1 MQLIENATSQKL
13 RGAYYTPPVIA
24 RFILQWGIN
33 GSSDLNILEP
43 SCGDGVFLE
52 CIANDKMLY
61 NSVTAVEYEE
71 EEAMKARAITLHDSE
86 VVNADFHRF
95 CLDTDK
101 RFNLVV
107 GNPPFIR
114 YQYYNPEQQKLADEI
129 FKRSKLKRAKLT
141 NAWVTFVVGCS
152 QLLTETGKMGFVIPS
167 ELLMVKYA
175 QQLRQYLAKN
185 FNKINIISFENL
197 VFGEIQQEVVLLLC
211 EKNGTDE
218 HLIEHIE
225 VKDADGLLS
234 LDPHRLKFP
243 TKKIDFHTDKWTYYF
258 LEKEE
263 LDLLEKVKCNMPSIA
278 TYANVEVGI
287 TTGANDY
294 FTIPKS
300 IVDLYNLEE
309 YARPMVGRSVQVNS
323 LCFTNK
329 DWQTNV
335 DSEAKAHLLVFPS
348 GVRKN
353 GNDGVRAYI
362 ENGEKEG
369 VNKGYKTG
377 IRDEWYIIPSIK
389 LSDALFLRRNNQY
402 PKFVLNEAKAYTTDT
417 MHRVFIKKGVN
428 KKALVASYYN
438 SLSFTFAEILGRN
451 FGGGCLELMPSEVGG
466 IYMPYRAE
474 NEALFAGID
483 RMLRQKKTADE
494 ILDYTD
500 RIILHE
506 GMGLSIEEVQTARS
520 IWHKIMGR
528 RLSRE
533 TLEKKKEVKTE
544 KKTKY
549 AQLNFLDLFE
559 QYQNNNIVENSIVRE
574 DMVEY
579 VASSHKHL
587 INESKNV
594 LISLVKKDNFEQYL
608 DKSAKIYYTGK
619 RFPSTVAL
627 NKLYYFMPYLKGKGI
642 RDLYLIKIARVGT
655 RREGQSGEDKND
667 FRLVFEIEYVTQLFD
682 DYQSIDLKIWRTFTD
697 TTLKNLKCTGTG
709 AHIEGLGN
717 KDERG
722 QGAYLGKDY
731 YHNTNQAASKQGGL
745 HANHVDGKTSEN
757 SKTL

>member
-1 MQLIENATSQKL
+1 MQLIENATDQKL

-24 RFILQWGIN
+24 KFILQWGIN
-33 GSSDLNILEP
+33 GNNNLNILEP

-52 CIANDKMLY
+52 CISNNKILY
-61 NSVTAVEYEE
+61 NSVTAVEYEVG
-71 EEAMKARAITLHDSE
+71 EAEKARAIHLHDSE
-86 VVNADFHRF
+86 VINEDFHRF

-114 YQYYNPEQQKLADEI
+114 YQYYDAEQQKLADEI
-129 FKRSKLKRAKLT
+129 FKRSKLKRTKLT

-152 QLLTETGKMGFVIPS
+152 QLLTETSKMGFVIPS

-175 QQLRQYLAKN
+175 QQLRQYLAKS

-197 VFGEIQQEVVLLLC
+197 VFEEIQQEVVLLLC

-225 VKDADGLLS
+225 VKDADSLLT
-234 LDPHRLKFP
+234 LDPRRLKFP

-263 LDLLEKVKCNMPSIA
+263 LDLLEKVKHNMPSIS

-294 FTIPKS
+294 FTVPKS
-300 IVDLYNLEE
+300 VVTLYNLEE
-309 YARPMVGRSVQVNS
+309 YAKPMVGRSVQVNS
-323 LCFTNK
+323 LCFTKK
-329 DWQTNV
+329 DWLANV
-335 DSEAKAHLLVFPS
+335 ELGAKAHLLVFPS
-348 GVRKN
+348 GVKEN
-353 GNDGVRAYI
+353 GNDGVKAYI
-362 ENGEKEG
+362 NNGEKEG
-369 VNKGYKTG
+369 INNGYKTG

-417 MHRVFIKKGVN
+417 MHRVFIKEGVN
-428 KKALVASYYN
+428 KKAFVASYYN

-451 FGGGCLELMPSEVGG
+451 FGGGCLELMPSEVGD
-466 IYMPYRAE
+466 IYMPYRVE
-474 NEALFAGID
+474 NETLFAEID
-483 RMLRQKKTADE
+483 KMLRHKRTADE

-500 RIILHE
+500 RAILHE
-506 GMGLSIEEVQTARS
+506 GMGLSMEEVQTARS

-533 TLEKKKEVKTE
+533 TLEKKKEVNVE
-544 KKTKY
+544 KKAKFTH
-549 AQLNFLDLFE
+549 LDFLDLFE
-559 QYQNNNIVENSIVRE
+559 QYQDNNIVDNSFAHE
-574 DMVEY
+574 DISEY
-579 VASSHKHL
+579 VTSSRKYL
-587 INESKNV
+587 IDGSKNV
-594 LISLVKKDNFEQYL
+594 LISLVKKDNFNQYL

-619 RFPSTVAL
+619 KFPSKVAL

-655 RREGQSGEDKND
+655 RKEGQLGENKDD
-667 FRLVFEIEYVTQLFD
+667 LRLVFEIEYVAQLFD
-682 DYQSIDLKIWRTFTD
+682 DYQVIDLKIWRTFTD
-697 TTLKNLKCTGTG
+697 TTINDLLKQKGYDLQSL
-709 AHIEGLGN
+709 I
-717 KDERG
+717 
-722 QGAYLGKDY
+722 
-731 YHNTNQAASKQGGL
+731 
-745 HANHVDGKTSEN
+745 
-757 SKTL
+757 

>member
-1 MQLIENATSQKL
+1 MQLIENATDQKL

-24 RFILQWGIN
+24 KFILQWGIN
-33 GSSDLNILEP
+33 GNNNLNILEP

-52 CIANDKMLY
+52 CISNNKILY
-61 NSVTAVEYEE
+61 NSVTAVEYEVG
-71 EEAMKARAITLHDSE
+71 EAEKARAIPLHDSE
-86 VVNADFHRF
+86 VINEDFHRF

-114 YQYYNPEQQKLADEI
+114 YQYYDAEQQKLADEI
-129 FKRSKLKRAKLT
+129 FKRSKLKRTKLT

-152 QLLTETGKMGFVIPS
+152 QLLTETSKMGFVIPS

-175 QQLRQYLAKN
+175 QQLRQYLAKS

-197 VFGEIQQEVVLLLC
+197 VFEEIQQEVVLLLC

-225 VKDADGLLS
+225 VKDADSLLT
-234 LDPHRLKFP
+234 LDPRRLKFP

-263 LDLLEKVKCNMPSIA
+263 LDLLEKVKHNMPSIS

-294 FTIPKS
+294 FTVPKS
-300 IVDLYNLEE
+300 VVTLYNLEE
-309 YARPMVGRSVQVNS
+309 YAKPMVGRSVQVNS
-323 LCFTNK
+323 LCFTKK
-329 DWQTNV
+329 DWLANV
-335 DSEAKAHLLVFPS
+335 ELGAKAHLLVFPS
-348 GVRKN
+348 GVKEN
-353 GNDGVRAYI
+353 GNDGVKAYI
-362 ENGEKEG
+362 NNGEKEG
-369 VNKGYKTG
+369 INNGYKTG

-417 MHRVFIKKGVN
+417 MHRVFIKEGVN
-428 KKALVASYYN
+428 KKAFVASYYN

-451 FGGGCLELMPSEVGG
+451 FGGGCLELMPSEVGD
-466 IYMPYRAE
+466 IYMPYRVE
-474 NEALFAGID
+474 NETLFAEID
-483 RMLRQKKTADE
+483 KMLRHKRTADE

-500 RIILHE
+500 RAILHE
-506 GMGLSIEEVQTARS
+506 GMGLSMEEVQTARS

-533 TLEKKKEVKTE
+533 TLEKKKEVNVE
-544 KKTKY
+544 KKAKFTH
-549 AQLNFLDLFE
+549 LDFLDLFE
-559 QYQNNNIVENSIVRE
+559 QYQDNNIVDNSFAHEDISEN
-574 DMVEY
+574 
-579 VASSHKHL
+579 VASSRKYL
-587 INESKNV
+587 IDGSKNV
-594 LISLVKKDNFEQYL
+594 LISLVKKDNFNQYL

-619 RFPSTVAL
+619 KFPSKVAL

-655 RREGQSGEDKND
+655 RKEGQLGENKDD
-667 FRLVFEIEYVTQLFD
+667 LRLVFEIEYVAQLFD
-682 DYQSIDLKIWRTFTD
+682 DYQVIDLKIWRTFTD
-697 TTLKNLKCTGTG
+697 TTINDLLKQKGYDLQSL
-709 AHIEGLGN
+709 I
-717 KDERG
+717 
-722 QGAYLGKDY
+722 
-731 YHNTNQAASKQGGL
+731 
-745 HANHVDGKTSEN
+745 
-757 SKTL
+757 

>member
-1 MQLIENATSQKL
+1 MQLIENATDQKL

-24 RFILQWGIN
+24 KFILQWGIN
-33 GSSDLNILEP
+33 GNNNLNILEP

-52 CIANDKMLY
+52 CISNNKILY
-61 NSVTAVEYEE
+61 NSVTAVEYEVG
-71 EEAMKARAITLHDSE
+71 EAEKARAIPLHDSE
-86 VVNADFHRF
+86 VINEDFHRF

-114 YQYYNPEQQKLADEI
+114 YQYYDAEQQKLADEI
-129 FKRSKLKRAKLT
+129 FKRSKLKRTKLT

-152 QLLTETGKMGFVIPS
+152 QLLTETSKMGFVIPS

-175 QQLRQYLAKN
+175 QQLRQYLAKS

-197 VFGEIQQEVVLLLC
+197 VFEEIQQEVVLLLC

-225 VKDADGLLS
+225 VKDADSLLT
-234 LDPHRLKFP
+234 LDPRRLKFP

-263 LDLLEKVKCNMPSIA
+263 LDLLEKVKHNMPSIS

-294 FTIPKS
+294 FTVPKS
-300 IVDLYNLEE
+300 VVTLYNLEE
-309 YARPMVGRSVQVNS
+309 YAKPMVGRSVQVNS
-323 LCFTNK
+323 LCFTKK
-329 DWQTNV
+329 DWLANV
-335 DSEAKAHLLVFPS
+335 ELGAKAHLLVFPS
-348 GVRKN
+348 GVKEN
-353 GNDGVRAYI
+353 GNDGVKAYI
-362 ENGEKEG
+362 NNGEKEG
-369 VNKGYKTG
+369 INNGYKTG

-417 MHRVFIKKGVN
+417 MHRVFIKEGVN
-428 KKALVASYYN
+428 KKAFVASYYN

-451 FGGGCLELMPSEVGG
+451 FGGGCLELMPSEVGD
-466 IYMPYRAE
+466 IYMPYRVE
-474 NEALFAGID
+474 NETLFAEID
-483 RMLRQKKTADE
+483 KMLRHKRTADE

-500 RIILHE
+500 RAILHE
-506 GMGLSIEEVQTARS
+506 GMGLSMEEVQTARS

-533 TLEKKKEVKTE
+533 TLEKKKEDNVE
-544 KKTKY
+544 KKAKFTH
-549 AQLNFLDLFE
+549 LDFLDLFE
-559 QYQNNNIVENSIVRE
+559 QYQDNNIVDNSFAHE
-574 DMVEY
+574 DISEY
-579 VASSHKHL
+579 VTSSRKYL
-587 INESKNV
+587 IDGSKNV
-594 LISLVKKDNFEQYL
+594 LISLVKKDNFNQYL

-619 RFPSTVAL
+619 KFPSKVAL

-655 RREGQSGEDKND
+655 RKEGQLGENKDD
-667 FRLVFEIEYVTQLFD
+667 LRLVFEIEYVAQLFD
-682 DYQSIDLKIWRTFTD
+682 DYQVIDLKIWRTFTD
-697 TTLKNLKCTGTG
+697 TTINDLLKQKGYDLQSL
-709 AHIEGLGN
+709 I
-717 KDERG
+717 
-722 QGAYLGKDY
+722 
-731 YHNTNQAASKQGGL
+731 
-745 HANHVDGKTSEN
+745 
-757 SKTL
+757 

>member
-1 MQLIENATSQKL
+1 M
-13 RGAYYTPPVIA
+13 
-24 RFILQWGIN
+24 
-33 GSSDLNILEP
+33 
-43 SCGDGVFLE
+43 
-52 CIANDKMLY
+52 
-61 NSVTAVEYEE
+61 
-71 EEAMKARAITLHDSE
+71 
-86 VVNADFHRF
+86 
-95 CLDTDK
+95 
-101 RFNLVV
+101 
-107 GNPPFIR
+107 
-114 YQYYNPEQQKLADEI
+114 
-129 FKRSKLKRAKLT
+129 
-141 NAWVTFVVGCS
+141 VGCS

-197 VFGEIQQEVVLLLC
+197 VFEEIQQEVVLLLC
-211 EKNGTDE
+211 EKNSTDE

-348 GVRKN
+348 GVKKN

-417 MHRVFIKKGVN
+417 MHRVFIKEGVN
-428 KKALVASYYN
+428 KKAFVASYYN

-697 TTLKNLKCTGTG
+697 TTLKNLLK
-709 AHIEGLGN
+709 
-717 KDERG
+717 
-722 QGAYLGKDY
+722 
-731 YHNTNQAASKQGGL
+731 
-745 HANHVDGKTSEN
+745 
-757 SKTL
+757 

>member
-61 NSVTAVEYEE
+61 NSVTAVEFEE
-71 EEAMKARAITLHDSE
+71 EEAMKARTITLHDSE

-129 FKRSKLKRAKLT
+129 FKRSKLKRTKLT

-152 QLLTETGKMGFVIPS
+152 QLLTETGKMGFVVPS

-197 VFGEIQQEVVLLLC
+197 VFEEIQQEVVLLLC

-348 GVRKN
+348 GVKKN

-417 MHRVFIKKGVN
+417 MHRVFIKEGVN
-428 KKALVASYYN
+428 KKAFVASYYN

-642 RDLYLIKIARVGT
+642 RDLYLIKIARIGT
-655 RREGQSGEDKND
+655 RKEGQSGENKND

-697 TTLKNLKCTGTG
+697 TTMGRIMKL
-709 AHIEGLGN
+709 
-717 KDERG
+717 
-722 QGAYLGKDY
+722 
-731 YHNTNQAASKQGGL
+731 S
-745 HANHVDGKTSEN
+745 
-757 SKTL
+757 

>member
-1 MQLIENATSQKL
+1 M
-13 RGAYYTPPVIA
+13 G
-24 RFILQWGIN
+24 
-33 GSSDLNILEP
+33 NILEP

-129 FKRSKLKRAKLT
+129 FKRSKLKRTKLT

-197 VFGEIQQEVVLLLC
+197 VFEEIQQEVVLLLC
-211 EKNGTDE
+211 EKNSTDE

-348 GVRKN
+348 GVKKN

-417 MHRVFIKKGVN
+417 MHRVFIKEGVN
-428 KKALVASYYN
+428 KKAFVASYYN

-697 TTLKNLKCTGTG
+697 TTLKNLLK
-709 AHIEGLGN
+709 
-717 KDERG
+717 
-722 QGAYLGKDY
+722 
-731 YHNTNQAASKQGGL
+731 
-745 HANHVDGKTSEN
+745 
-757 SKTL
+757 

>member
-1 MQLIENATSQKL
+1 MQLIENATDQKL
-13 RGAYYTPPVIA
+13 RGAYYTPPAIA
-24 RFILQWGIN
+24 NFILQWGIN
-33 GSSDLNILEP
+33 GSNDLDILEP

-52 CIANDKMLY
+52 CIGNDKMSY
-61 NSVTAVEYEE
+61 NSVTAIEYEAK
-71 EEAMKARAITLHDSE
+71 EADKARAIALHNSE
-86 VVNADFHRF
+86 VINADFHRF

-114 YQYYNPEQQKLADEI
+114 YQYYDPEQQKLADEI
-129 FKRSKLKRAKLT
+129 FRRSKLKRTKLT

-152 QLLTETGKMGFVIPS
+152 QLLKETGKMGFVIPS

-197 VFGEIQQEVVLLLC
+197 VFEEIQQEVVLLLC
-211 EKNGTDE
+211 EKNCTDE

-225 VKDADGLLS
+225 VKNAEGLRT
-234 LDPHRLKFP
+234 LDPRKLRFP

-258 LEKEE
+258 LEKKE
-263 LDLLEKVKCNMPSIA
+263 LDLLEKVKRNMTSIS

-294 FTIPKS
+294 FTVPESVVAI
-300 IVDLYNLEE
+300 YNLKE

-323 LCFTNK
+323 LCFTKK
-329 DWQTNV
+329 DWLVNV
-335 DSEAKAHLLVFPS
+335 DSGAKAHLLVFPS
-348 GVRKN
+348 GAKEN

-369 VNKGYKTG
+369 VNNGYKTG

-417 MHRVFIKKGVN
+417 MHRVFIKEGVN
-428 KKALVASYYN
+428 KKAFVASYYN
-438 SLSFTFAEILGRN
+438 SLSFAFAEILGRN

-466 IYMPYRAE
+466 IYIPYRVE
-474 NEALFAGID
+474 NEALFMEID
-483 RMLRQKKTADE
+483 KMLRQKKTADE
-494 ILDYTD
+494 ILNYTD

-506 GMGLSIEEVQTARS
+506 GMGLSMEEVQTARS

-533 TLEKKKEVKTE
+533 TLEKKEAKDK
-544 KKTKY
+544 KKTRY
-549 AQLNFLDLFE
+549 TQLNFLDLFE
-559 QYQNNNIVENSIVRE
+559 QYQNNNIVENNIVHE
-574 DMVEY
+574 DMAEY
-579 VASSHKHL
+579 VTSSHKHF
-587 INESKNV
+587 IDESKNV
-594 LISLVKKDNFEQYL
+594 LISLVKKDNFNQYL

-619 RFPSTVAL
+619 KFPSTVAL

-655 RREGQSGEDKND
+655 RKEGQLGENKND

-697 TTLKNLKCTGTG
+697 TALKDLLK
-709 AHIEGLGN
+709 
-717 KDERG
+717 
-722 QGAYLGKDY
+722 
-731 YHNTNQAASKQGGL
+731 
-745 HANHVDGKTSEN
+745 
-757 SKTL
+757 